1 MIVLWKLTKC
11 LKKKK
16 KTLFGNELSKI
27 TKNDL

>member
-16 KTLFGNELSKI
+16 NTLLGNELSKI